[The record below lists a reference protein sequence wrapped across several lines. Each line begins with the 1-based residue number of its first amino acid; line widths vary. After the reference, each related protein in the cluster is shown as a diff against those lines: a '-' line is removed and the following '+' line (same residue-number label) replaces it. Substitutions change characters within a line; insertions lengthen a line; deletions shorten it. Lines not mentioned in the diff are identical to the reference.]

1 MALQPLFTNKNVSRR
16 CPEYFVDEAEI
27 WSQSLQEEKV
37 LLYIANSSTFE
48 LSTMPQSE
56 VIIHI
61 VSETTLKRKYFQRS
75 NLLFFRDMTIFSGRW
90 NIQLDLEQYTLK
102 QKQTLLSKVKT
113 CFSRVLVY
121 VVLWFRSQELGS
133 QKNSVVKNVFA
144 YNSFPWRINKPSYV
158 KLQCK

>member
-1 MALQPLFTNKNVSRR
+1 MGVMALQPLFTNKNVSRR

-48 LSTMPQSE
+48 LSTMPQSK

-61 VSETTLKRKYFQRS
+61 VSETTLKVKYFQRS

-90 NIQLDLEQYTLK
+90 NIQLDLERTVYPQAKPKIDK
-102 QKQTLLSKVKT
+102 QSKNLILNG
-113 CFSRVLVY
+113 F
-121 VVLWFRSQELGS
+121 GS
-133 QKNSVVKNVFA
+133 WS
-144 YNSFPWRINKPSYV
+144 SLI
-158 KLQCK
+158 